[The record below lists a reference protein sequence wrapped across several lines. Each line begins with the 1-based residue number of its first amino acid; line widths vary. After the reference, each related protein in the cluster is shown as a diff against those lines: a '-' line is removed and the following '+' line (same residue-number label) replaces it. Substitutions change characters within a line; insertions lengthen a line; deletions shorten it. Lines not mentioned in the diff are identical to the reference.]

1 MNKEQVTRTIA
12 LLGEE
17 NYNKLAEK
25 CVMVVG
31 LGGVGGT
38 AIESLVRTGINKVII
53 VDYDVVSLSN
63 LNRQILY
70 TRKDVGLI
78 KSECAKQHL
87 LAINPELDIVAI
99 NMKVDEDN
107 INLLKQYNIDYVV
120 DAIDDINAKVTLI
133 KFACESNIP
142 IIVSLGMANKLD
154 PRKIDIIRL
163 DKTTDDPLAKKLRYE
178 VKKKGLSTKEIM
190 TVFSS
195 EKPKKDGSNLNSV
208 MFPPSTAGL
217 TLAYKVIDDLI
228 NKEK

>member
-1 MNKEQVTRTIA
+1 
-12 LLGEE
+12 
-17 NYNKLAEK
+17 
-25 CVMVVG
+25 
-31 LGGVGGT
+31 
-38 AIESLVRTGINKVII
+38 
-53 VDYDVVSLSN
+53 
-63 LNRQILY
+63 
-70 TRKDVGLI
+70 
-78 KSECAKQHL
+78 
-87 LAINPELDIVAI
+87 
-99 NMKVDEDN
+99 MKVDEDN
-107 INLLKQYNIDYVV
+107 INLLKQYKIDYIV
-120 DAIDDINAKVTLI
+120 DAIDDINAKATLI
-133 KFACESNIP
+133 KFACEFNIP

-208 MFPPSTAGL
+208 MFTPSTAGL